1 MATGK
6 NQTKKGR
13 KALYADWITEDGLSI
28 IRMYESLGWTDE
40 KIAREIIGI
49 TPQTLCEWKN
59 RFPELAE
66 AIKGGRQRP
75 LSKVVEALQF
85 NCLGGKVR
93 LKKVVMKKTVEYD
106 NGKRVREVTEPIEVE
121 EEIYVKPDTTAQ
133 IFYLKNRDSNNWR
146 DKVQQ
151 EITGADG
158 GAIQVQTMNDED
170 IDKRIAELEAKLKQ

>member
-1 MATGK
+1 MATRK

-40 KIAREIIGI
+40 KIAREVIGI

-75 LSKVVEALQF
+75 LAKVVEALQF
-85 NCLGGKVR
+85 NCLGGKVT
-93 LKKVVMKKTVEYD
+93 LKKVAMKKTVEYE
-106 NGKRVREVTEPIEVE
+106 NGKRLREVTEPIEVE
-121 EEIYVKPDTTAQ
+121 EEVYVKPDTIAQ
-133 IFYLKNRDSNNWR
+133 IFYLKNRDSSNWR

-151 EITGADG
+151 EITTALPVVISDDLPD
-158 GAIQVQTMNDED
+158 DEGRD
-170 IDKRIAELEAKLKQ
+170 TE

>member
-1 MATGK
+1 MATRK

-66 AIKGGRQRP
+66 AIKSGRQRP
-75 LSKVVEALQF
+75 LAKVVEALQF
-85 NCLGGKVR
+85 NCLGGKVT
-93 LKKVVMKKTVEYD
+93 LKKVAMKKTVEYE
-106 NGKRVREVTEPIEVE
+106 NGKRLREVTEPVEVE
-121 EEIYVKPDTTAQ
+121 EEVYVKPDTTAQ
-133 IFYLKNRDSNNWR
+133 IFYLKNRDGSNWR

-151 EITGADG
+151 EITTALPVVISDDLPD
-158 GAIQVQTMNDED
+158 DEGRD
-170 IDKRIAELEAKLKQ
+170 T

>member
-1 MATGK
+1 MATRK

-40 KIAREIIGI
+40 KIAREVIGI

-75 LSKVVEALQF
+75 LAKVVEALQF
-85 NCLGGKVR
+85 NCLGGKVT
-93 LKKVVMKKTVEYD
+93 LKKVAMKKTVEYE
-106 NGKRVREVTEPIEVE
+106 NGKRLREVTESIEVE
-121 EEIYVKPDTTAQ
+121 EEVYVKPDTIAQ
-133 IFYLKNRDSNNWR
+133 IFYLKNRDSSNWR

-151 EITGADG
+151 EITTALPVVISDDLPD
-158 GAIQVQTMNDED
+158 DEGRD
-170 IDKRIAELEAKLKQ
+170 TE

>member
-1 MATGK
+1 MATRK

-40 KIAREIIGI
+40 KIAREVIGI

-75 LSKVVEALQF
+75 LAKVVEAIQF
-85 NCLGGKVR
+85 NCLGGKVT
-93 LKKVVMKKTVEYD
+93 LKKVAMKKTVEYE
-106 NGKRVREVTEPIEVE
+106 NGKRLREVTEPIEVE
-121 EEIYVKPDTTAQ
+121 EEVYVKPDTIAQ
-133 IFYLKNRDSNNWR
+133 IFYLKNRDSSNWR

-151 EITGADG
+151 EITTALPVVISDDLPD
-158 GAIQVQTMNDED
+158 DEGRD
-170 IDKRIAELEAKLKQ
+170 MK

>member
-1 MATGK
+1 MATRK

-66 AIKGGRQRP
+66 AIKSGRQRP
-75 LSKVVEALQF
+75 LAKVVEALQF
-85 NCLGGKVR
+85 NCLGGKVT
-93 LKKVVMKKTVEYD
+93 LKKVAMKKTVEYE
-106 NGKRVREVTEPIEVE
+106 NGKRLREVTEPIEVE
-121 EEIYVKPDTTAQ
+121 EEVYVKPDTIAQ
-133 IFYLKNRDSNNWR
+133 IFYLKNRDSSNWR

-151 EITGADG
+151 EITTALPVVISDDLPD
-158 GAIQVQTMNDED
+158 DEGRD
-170 IDKRIAELEAKLKQ
+170 MK

>member
-1 MATGK
+1 MATRK

-40 KIAREIIGI
+40 KIAREVIGI
-49 TPQTLCEWKN
+49 TPQTLCEWKH

-75 LSKVVEALQF
+75 LAKVVEALQF
-85 NCLGGKVR
+85 NCLGGKVT
-93 LKKVVMKKTVEYD
+93 LKKVAMKKTVEYE
-106 NGKRVREVTEPIEVE
+106 NGKRLREVTEPIEVE
-121 EEIYVKPDTTAQ
+121 EEVYVKPDTTAQ
-133 IFYLKNRDSNNWR
+133 IFYLKNRDSSNWR

-151 EITGADG
+151 EITTALPVVISDDLPD
-158 GAIQVQTMNDED
+158 DEGRD
-170 IDKRIAELEAKLKQ
+170 TE

>member
-1 MATGK
+1 MATRK

-40 KIAREIIGI
+40 KIAREVIGI

-75 LSKVVEALQF
+75 LAKVVEALQF
-85 NCLGGKVR
+85 NCLGGKVT
-93 LKKVVMKKTVEYD
+93 LKKVAMKKTVEYE
-106 NGKRVREVTEPIEVE
+106 NGKRLREVTEPIEVE
-121 EEIYVKPDTTAQ
+121 EEVYVKPDTIAQ
-133 IFYLKNRDSNNWR
+133 IFYLKNRDSSNWR

-151 EITGADG
+151 EITTALPVVISDDLPD
-158 GAIQVQTMNDED
+158 DEGRD
-170 IDKRIAELEAKLKQ
+170 MK

>member
-1 MATGK
+1 MATRK

-75 LSKVVEALQF
+75 LAKVVEALQF
-85 NCLGGKVR
+85 NCLGGKVT
-93 LKKVVMKKTVEYD
+93 LKKVAMKKTVEYE
-106 NGKRVREVTEPIEVE
+106 NGKRLREVTEPIEVE
-121 EEIYVKPDTTAQ
+121 EEVYVKPDTIAQ
-133 IFYLKNRDSNNWR
+133 IFYLKNRDSSNWR

-151 EITGADG
+151 EITTALPVVISDDLPD
-158 GAIQVQTMNDED
+158 DEGRD
-170 IDKRIAELEAKLKQ
+170 MK

>member
-1 MATGK
+1 MATRK

-75 LSKVVEALQF
+75 LAKVVEALQF
-85 NCLGGKVR
+85 NCLGGKVT
-93 LKKVVMKKTVEYD
+93 LKKVSMKKTVEYE
-106 NGKRVREVTEPIEVE
+106 NGKRLREVTEPIEVE
-121 EEIYVKPDTTAQ
+121 EEVYVKPDTIAQ
-133 IFYLKNRDSNNWR
+133 IFYLKNRDSSNWR

-151 EITGADG
+151 EITTALPVVISDDLPD
-158 GAIQVQTMNDED
+158 DEGRD
-170 IDKRIAELEAKLKQ
+170 MK